1 MRDPTGP
8 YRRTKKSIRNSIVS
22 LSLQLLSIL
31 TGFFSRRIFIDY
43 LGTEIVG
50 LNTTAASILN
60 FLNLAE
66 LGIGT
71 AIAVTLYRPLAEKDN
86 QSIREIVALQG
97 RMYRIIASLVL
108 AGSLVV
114 MGFFPQI
121 FGKSELPLWYPYA
134 TFSVFLYGSL
144 LNYFFTFSKNVLY
157 ADQQN
162 YKIVSRSRLLGILKL
177 VLQALAVRFLG
188 NGYIWWLV
196 LEAVFATLTTFWVI
210 RIVHQE
216 YPFLKEP
223 VARPDLLRKKYPDV
237 LRKVKYLSF
246 HKLGY
251 FAMNQLSPLIIYAFS
266 SLTTVAL
273 YGNYM
278 LLTVNLLN
286 LLTALYTG
294 MDAGVGNMVAEGDK
308 KLILKVF
315 RELFTSRFFLVGT
328 CCICLWLLTDSF
340 ITAWLGSDYLLGRT
354 TLALIIASF
363 FITNTRTT
371 VDTYLTAYGMFQDI
385 WAPILEGIL
394 NVGFS
399 VLLGKIYG
407 LNGILT
413 GVLIAQVAIGFI
425 WKPIFLFSKGLH
437 TPLIFYVRMYGKHL
451 AFLLISFA
459 AMILLSSRTGL
470 GEAASIWAFLWQ
482 GTFLLAATVAVF
494 GGLLLLFEQ
503 SMRGFLKRVR
513 SAMMN

>member
-71 AIAVTLYRPLAEKDN
+71 AIAVTLYRPLAEKDS

-223 VARPDLLRKKYPDV
+223 VTRPDLLRKKYPDV

-251 FAMNQLSPLIIYAFS
+251 FALEPAQPADHLCLFYPDDRRFVRQLHAADRQSPQSADR
-266 SLTTVAL
+266 AL
-273 YGNYM
+273 HRHGCR
-278 LLTVNLLN
+278 
-286 LLTALYTG
+286 
-294 MDAGVGNMVAEGDK
+294 VGNMVAEGTKADSESFPRAFH
-308 KLILKVF
+308 LQVL
-315 RELFTSRFFLVGT
+315 LVGT

-363 FITNTRTT
+363 FITNTDHGGHLSDR
-371 VDTYLTAYGMFQDI
+371 I
-385 WAPILEGIL
+385 R
-394 NVGFS
+394 NVPGHLGTDFGRNPQRR
-399 VLLGKIYG
+399 LFRAAGKIYG

-459 AMILLSSRTGL
+459 AMILLSSRTGRSRFHL
-470 GEAASIWAFLWQ
+470 GVLVA

-503 SMRGFLKRVR
+503 YAGIPQRVR